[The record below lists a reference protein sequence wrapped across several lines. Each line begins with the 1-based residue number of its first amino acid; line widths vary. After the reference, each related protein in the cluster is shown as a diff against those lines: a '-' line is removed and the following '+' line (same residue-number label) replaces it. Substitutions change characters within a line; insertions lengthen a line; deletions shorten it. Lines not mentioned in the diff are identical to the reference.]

1 MELGEEELFVF
12 TAEGVGGVQQGETVR
27 KVTDRSTDLVIF
39 VIGLGVLDVVAAHY
53 VMVAVGG
60 VGFPFK
66 EVDFL
71 EKSVEI
77 EVSISCSRDQ
87 MVLRRASAEVF
98 KLSD

>member
-1 MELGEEELFVF
+1 VKLGEEELFVF
-12 TAEGVGGVQQGETVR
+12 ATEGIGRVQQGETVGE
-27 KVTDRSTDLVIF
+27 VTDRSADLVVF

-53 VMVAVGG
+53 VMVAVGR
-60 VGFPFK
+60 VGFPFE

-87 MVLRRASAEVF
+87 RVLQRASAEVF